1 MIAQSPIKQWHPLD
15 QHAQPAPE
23 PTERQQ
29 ARRRAYAK
37 LLCRNASNSA
47 SWALADKMA
56 ARFGCEGCAA
66 LGVSAPKDVAQS
78 ASQKR

>member
-1 MIAQSPIKQWHPLD
+1 MIKQWHPLD
-15 QHAQPAPE
+15 AATRTTAAPE

-37 LLCRNASNSA
+37 LLCLNAKNQS

-56 ARFGCEGCAA
+56 ARFGCESCTK
-66 LGVSAPKDVAQS
+66 LGVPAPIE
-78 ASQKR
+78 